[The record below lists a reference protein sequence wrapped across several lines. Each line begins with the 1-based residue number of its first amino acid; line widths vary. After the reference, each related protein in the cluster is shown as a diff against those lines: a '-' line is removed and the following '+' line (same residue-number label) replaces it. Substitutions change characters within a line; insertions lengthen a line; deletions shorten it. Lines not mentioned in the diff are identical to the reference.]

1 MDYGDVFRDQYRQP
15 CTIHSLQLLVKDIL
29 NLFPAFAQR
38 YDNILRRAKVVC
50 RKQHQSSKLSEA
62 MSKQL
67 PAPGETRWNG
77 QYRLLEAIESSFEE
91 VKFIAGGFLD
101 SDLLPLRELINFL
114 EPFYLLT
121 KTLEAEQEAT
131 IHHVLPA
138 FCNLERHIMGSNIPE
153 TLKQRAL
160 AAFDMR
166 FGFIKSDMHLITAAV
181 LSQHGFQWLTLAN
194 KNNKIL
200 LFDSADELRA
210 KVVLYLQTVIQDFQ
224 AQTKEPEQVA
234 KFAKKQKICQNKER
248 TKYSLFGYGQQI
260 EEETKYSLENHLLQH
275 CVQNR
280 SMSEELD
287 PLQFWTSQPPTPLQK
302 AAVQILVTPASS
314 APVERIFSHAGLICS
329 ARRTRMK
336 DDLLSAL
343 VKAKYN

>member
-1 MDYGDVFRDQYRQP
+1 MDYEDVFRDQYRQP

-77 QYRLLEAIESSFEE
+77 QYRLLEAIESSFEV
-91 VKFIAGGFLD
+91 VKFIAGGLLD

-234 KFAKKQKICQNKER
+234 KFAKKQKICV
-248 TKYSLFGYGQQI
+248 
-260 EEETKYSLENHLLQH
+260 H
-275 CVQNR
+275 NR

-302 AAVQILVTPASS
+302 VAVQKLVTPASS